1 LNTIVVHR
9 ILISLF
15 ICIGTSTISVK
26 AQSNEN
32 SEPNITYIIADNLGV
47 GDVSI
52 YNENSK
58 IQTPNLDKMGAEGMK
73 FTDAHTL
80 SSVCT
85 PTCYGIL
92 IGKYNWR
99 ALLFKKKKK

>member
-1 LNTIVVHR
+1 MNTIVVHR
-9 ILISLF
+9 ILITLL
-15 ICIGTSTISVK
+15 ICIGASTISVK

-32 SEPNITYIIADNLGV
+32 SKPNIIYILADDLGI

-85 PTCYGIL
+85 PTYYGIL
-92 IGKYNWR
+92 TGRYNWR
-99 ALLFKKKKK
+99 APLFKKKEK